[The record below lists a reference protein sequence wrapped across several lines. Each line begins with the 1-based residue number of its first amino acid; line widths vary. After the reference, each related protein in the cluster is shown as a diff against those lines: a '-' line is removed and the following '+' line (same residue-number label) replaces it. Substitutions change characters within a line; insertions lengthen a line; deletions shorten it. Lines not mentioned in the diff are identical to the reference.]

1 MRPLRRTIATEEGD
15 EHTVTEIGSTLG
27 GRYRLLEL
35 LGQGGMATIYRARD
49 AQLERDVAVKL
60 LRPEFGKD
68 PDFLARFRDEARA
81 AASLNH
87 PNIVAVFDFGEDA
100 SGPYIVMELVDGQ
113 DLGAILR
120 ENGPLA
126 PRQAARVSVEVA
138 KALHAAHV
146 RGIVHRDVKP
156 SNVLVGRDGRVK
168 VADFGIARALA
179 ESQLTMPGVTMG
191 SVHYF
196 SPEQARGE
204 PATVASDIYAL
215 GIVLFETL
223 TGQRPFSGDGA
234 AAVALARLTTTPPR
248 PSSLRAGVPA
258 QLDTVVQRAMALDPA
273 ARYATAAAMA
283 SALEGY
289 LADPS
294 SATAAGASAAGAA
307 AATAAA
313 ATVASAQAR
322 PNPVPYPPDAYARSA
337 SSTPSVSTTGA
348 PPPPPISDDEPT
360 GGSPWAWV
368 AGLLGVGI
376 LIVVGFLLFQTLTG
390 GRDEPSPSAAAEV
403 TVPSFVDM
411 LYADADV
418 AAKELGLVVVIDG
431 TEERADVE
439 PETVLKQ
446 TPVEGALVAEGAEI
460 KLILARGKVA
470 VAVPDLSGLTE
481 AEALQLIVSEGLV
494 VGSRSEAFDPQV
506 PLGSV
511 IDQSPGP
518 GQLMAPESPV
528 AYVVSMGPEPTPSPT
543 PTPTP
548 SPTPSPTPPPTP
560 PPTPTPTPAPAN
572 VGNYKCMKLD
582 KATTTI
588 DDDGFSLGT
597 LNPDPVPADWIVT
610 SQSPAAGTKNPAG
623 TPIKLDFEDPAVV
636 GTCTP

>member
-1 MRPLRRTIATEEGD
+1 
-15 EHTVTEIGSTLG
+15 
-27 GRYRLLEL
+27 
-35 LGQGGMATIYRARD
+35 MATIYRARD

-87 PNIVAVFDFGEDA
+87 PNITAVFDFGEDA

-120 ENGPLA
+120 DNGPLA
-126 PRQAARVSVEVA
+126 PRQASRVSVEVA

-156 SNVLVGRDGRVK
+156 SNILVGRDGRVK
-168 VADFGIARALA
+168 VADFGIARALT
-179 ESQLTMPGVTMG
+179 ESQLTLPGVTMG

-215 GIVLFETL
+215 GIVLFESL

-248 PSSLRAGVPA
+248 PSALRPGVPA
-258 QLDTVVQRAMALDPA
+258 PLDTVVQRAMALEPA

-289 LADPS
+289 LADP
-294 SATAAGASAAGAA
+294 AGAGDGASVAGAAVAGAA
-307 AATAAA
+307 AATLAGS
-313 ATVASAQAR
+313 TVASAQAR

-337 SSTPSVSTTGA
+337 PPAAPVSTSGA
-348 PPPPPISDDEPT
+348 PPPPPIQDDEPK

-368 AGLLGVGI
+368 AGLLGIGI
-376 LIVVGFLLFQTLTG
+376 LVIVGFLLFQSLTG
-390 GRDEPSPSAAAEV
+390 GNDGASPSPSAAQVA
-403 TVPSFVDM
+403 VPRFVDK

-431 TEERADVE
+431 TEERTDVE

-446 TPVEGALVAEGAEI
+446 TPAEGALVAEGAEI
-460 KLILARGKVA
+460 KLIVARGKVA
-470 VAVPDLSGLTE
+470 VAVPELRGLTE
-481 AEALQLIVSEGLV
+481 AEALQLIVSESLV
-494 VGSRSEAFDPQV
+494 VGSRSEAFDALV

-518 GQLMAPESPV
+518 GQLMAPGSPV
-528 AYVVSMGPEPTPSPT
+528 AYVVSMGPEPTPSPSPS
-543 PTPTP
+543 PTA
-548 SPTPSPTPPPTP
+548 SPTPSPTPAPTP
-560 PPTPTPTPAPAN
+560 TPVPTPTPTPAPVN
-572 VGNYKCMKLD
+572 VGNYKCMTLD
-582 KATTTI
+582 VATTAI
-588 DDDGFSLGT
+588 DDDGFALGT
-597 LNPDPVPADWIVT
+597 SSSDPAGVDPIPSTWIVT
-610 SQSPAAGTKNPAG
+610 GQTPAPGVKKPAG
-623 TPIKLDFEDPAVV
+623 SPVDLVLSDPAVV